1 VAAANTIE
9 IPVQVLTWTVVI
21 INAVAVVLNMVGI
34 WRSAH
39 ARRQFMEM
47 TQNGLTADQLQ
58 EIHRQAVALLG
69 MDADLLERI
78 LVDMAFLHPA
88 GGDPC
93 RCVVCSRTVP
103 EIEHMIE
110 RLKIL
115 QANTVIGPEPP
126 PPETFR

>member
-1 VAAANTIE
+1 VATANTIE
-9 IPVQVLTWTVVI
+9 IPVQLMTWTVVI
-21 INAVAVVLNMVGI
+21 INVVAVVLNLVGI
-34 WRSAH
+34 WRASH

-58 EIHRQAVALLG
+58 GIHRQAVAMLG

-78 LVDMAFLHPA
+78 LVDFAFLHPA
-88 GGDPC
+88 GADPC

-110 RLKIL
+110 RLRIL
-115 QANTVIGPEPP
+115 QANTVIEPP